1 MQNNDKNNK
10 MPKRKFDWM
19 FIIIIILAI
28 IGIFM
33 LIRSMA
39 NRSSTESL
47 NYTVLVEYIG
57 DGKIKE
63 LKAIPVGGENYLMFK
78 VTGTFVDGAGATKNF
93 NAVITY
99 DNLNKI
105 MANDSVKVTLDTLS
119 SNTWLSI

>member
-47 NYTVLVEYIG
+47 
-57 DGKIKE
+57 
-63 LKAIPVGGENYLMFK
+63 
-78 VTGTFVDGAGATKNF
+78 
-93 NAVITY
+93 
-99 DNLNKI
+99 
-105 MANDSVKVTLDTLS
+105 
-119 SNTWLSI
+119 